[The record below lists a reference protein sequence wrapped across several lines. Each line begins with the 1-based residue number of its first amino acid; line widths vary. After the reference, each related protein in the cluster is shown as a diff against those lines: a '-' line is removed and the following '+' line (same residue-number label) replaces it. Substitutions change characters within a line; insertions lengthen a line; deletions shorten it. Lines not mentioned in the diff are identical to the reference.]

1 MLGKTQT
8 KRQLIAGAVLLF
20 SAVHPCEFAA
30 EAGFVSDLRM
40 EGSDMMTMT
49 YVLEVKTSMKAA
61 KLEFLTS
68 MLWKEAA
75 SLLEQEHRGALH
87 ARRHNWYTNNGPDKQ
102 TNTLLC
108 GCL

>member
-1 MLGKTQT
+1 MLENRCKVLDHHVD
-8 KRQLIAGAVLLF
+8 LISEVQISVGECFLHY
-20 SAVHPCEFAA
+20 S
-30 EAGFVSDLRM
+30 RM

-75 SLLEQEHRGALH
+75 SLLEKHS
-87 ARRHNWYTNNGPDKQ
+87 KQ
-102 TNTLLC
+102 QINEQIRVDVVWNE
-108 GCL
+108 GIF

>member
-1 MLGKTQT
+1 MRVAADAGKQTQ
-8 KRQLIAGAVLLF
+8 
-20 SAVHPCEFAA
+20 
-30 EAGFVSDLRM
+30 VSDYCVDLLPEVQICSAEEGFRLHSRM

-75 SLLEQEHRGALH
+75 SLLE
-87 ARRHNWYTNNGPDKQ
+87 
-102 TNTLLC
+102 
-108 GCL
+108 

>member
-1 MLGKTQT
+1 MRVAADAGGK
-8 KRQLIAGAVLLF
+8 KRRHWIFIVLIRFLKSTF
-20 SAVHPCEFAA
+20 TA
-30 EAGFVSDLRM
+30 EKCHLCYLRM

-75 SLLEQEHRGALH
+75 SLLE
-87 ARRHNWYTNNGPDKQ
+87 
-102 TNTLLC
+102 
-108 GCL
+108 

>member
-1 MLGKTQT
+1 MLEKQRRGFIYSFIYFLAYMQE
-8 KRQLIAGAVLLF
+8 KRCRRGY
-20 SAVHPCEFAA
+20 
-30 EAGFVSDLRM
+30 LRM

-75 SLLEQEHRGALH
+75 SLLQIKKLII
-87 ARRHNWYTNNGPDKQ
+87 N
-102 TNTLLC
+102 
-108 GCL
+108 

>member
-1 MLGKTQT
+1 MLEKW
-8 KRQLIAGAVLLF
+8 RHVLFFLMLIWFLKCALT
-20 SAVHPCEFAA
+20 A
-30 EAGFVSDLRM
+30 EKCHLCYLRM

-75 SLLEQEHRGALH
+75 SLLE
-87 ARRHNWYTNNGPDKQ
+87 
-102 TNTLLC
+102 
-108 GCL
+108 

>member
-1 MLGKTQT
+1 MRVAADAGEMETWIFIMLIWFLNST
-8 KRQLIAGAVLLF
+8 V
-20 SAVHPCEFAA
+20 AA
-30 EAGFVSDLRM
+30 EKCHRHDLRM

-75 SLLEQEHRGALH
+75 SLLEFKKKDEKHHKTTQQV
-87 ARRHNWYTNNGPDKQ
+87 NCDV
-102 TNTLLC
+102 
-108 GCL
+108 